1 MRNNKKEGE
10 RTPWKGETV
19 QKFCRLWAIP
29 AALWEKEVED
39 VLERLE
45 VTIKD
50 MWYKAEPGE
59 CGDSG
64 IPEVRVWQPHLGNI
78 LDALFPD
85 LAGLRT
91 ATGNINGEAQTWVQC
106 WLKESLNNTR
116 KVKDRLV
123 DRLSTTESAIAALL
137 GPNFWRA
144 HDLDLGSLVKWT
156 SQLGWTMKKSDEDS
170 LKENELGDDA
180 NDAEMAARWELLT
193 DNAKKIEWAG
203 WAYGQVEVL
212 INRVRPQNKKRE
224 IDLTILQ
231 NETLK
236 AASATKS
243 SQLANAKIR
252 QATQEE
258 IDEFD
263 LILADNLRVW
273 GANEVEVATEVFNS
287 LWMPVDE
294 DPDVERWREETFM
307 GGTDL
312 GVEEEKD
319 LSSETLCEMLGW
331 NHETGIPAAFSPYI
345 PCDPTLPSGASG
357 GRNRPPYIGTKTLPA
372 NASPIDKAI
381 ACRALKQGW
390 ANSPGVLLADDV
402 GTGKTL
408 QMLALVATL
417 IQLFDYQESTGK
429 TAPREEWPAALR
441 FYESFGGREDGIPD
455 APHLFLIPSSI
466 LPQFVA
472 EAHRFFRPGAVD
484 IFTIGT
490 AAKSWPADWARFHES
505 KQKAIRRIVFM
516 GHPTVGNLMS
526 GLGVTYKDRVVF
538 NLKELMSKTAQPF
551 NKDWLTILI
560 DEGHYARTGGKL
572 YQAFQAAFET
582 GLVRVVATATPML
595 PKFKSF
601 GPRHGKTDIAH
612 LTAQFETHR
621 IAEDTMANS
630 LTQKFGILLAG
641 ILKVFTADRII
652 RRTGRSKRNDGHPIS
667 EDLPPCTQVYV
678 KVTLTPPELEAACDA
693 MGGADVS
700 QAIRDTGRLGGN
712 FFLGARKETAYYGSS
727 EKSTKELQ
735 DSEFA
740 NLGALN
746 AQLSTK
752 FKCTLLL
759 IQKILTKGAGQFF
772 SEDEIGVDSLVKQD
786 SEMGL
791 SIEGFSFVKING
803 TEMAG
808 LDKKVLLHTEF
819 SFLHNLIVSALKH
832 IGITAIAISGASGT
846 PASRSSDLDRFRTDP
861 EIHVLVMS
869 NVGAA
874 GLNIA
879 FCTVLIIFDAGW
891 SKVHGEQVAGRINRR
906 GQKRQS
912 FVYQMA
918 ADGSIDMA
926 LLANGRNKGA
936 MLKSFLS
943 VSRNQAIWKQLNDQA
958 DDKDIR
964 EIYRDEY
971 NMEMEELVEAKEVGK
986 FKAFSLP
993 GDEGLSDDGATQK
1006 SRKKAKRGKA
1016 QKKDPAPKNKSGK
1029 RKAVDA
1035 VDAGGKRAKKP
1046 RAELNPRL
1054 DIEANHVPNPPAA

>member
-1 MRNNKKEGE
+1 MY
-10 RTPWKGETV
+10 
-19 QKFCRLWAIP
+19 Q
-29 AALWEKEVED
+29 
-39 VLERLE
+39 
-45 VTIKD
+45 
-50 MWYKAEPGE
+50 
-59 CGDSG
+59 
-64 IPEVRVWQPHLGNI
+64 
-78 LDALFPD
+78 
-85 LAGLRT
+85 
-91 ATGNINGEAQTWVQC
+91 
-106 WLKESLNNTR
+106 
-116 KVKDRLV
+116 
-123 DRLSTTESAIAALL
+123 
-137 GPNFWRA
+137 
-144 HDLDLGSLVKWT
+144 
-156 SQLGWTMKKSDEDS
+156 
-170 LKENELGDDA
+170 
-180 NDAEMAARWELLT
+180 
-193 DNAKKIEWAG
+193 
-203 WAYGQVEVL
+203 
-212 INRVRPQNKKRE
+212 
-224 IDLTILQ
+224 
-231 NETLK
+231 
-236 AASATKS
+236 
-243 SQLANAKIR
+243 
-252 QATQEE
+252 
-258 IDEFD
+258 
-263 LILADNLRVW
+263 NLRDLVYI
-273 GANEVEVATEVFNS
+273 TKLLHS
-287 LWMPVDE
+287 
-294 DPDVERWREETFM
+294 ERFKTTAEQKMF
-307 GGTDL
+307 
-312 GVEEEKD
+312 
-319 LSSETLCEMLGW
+319 EM
-331 NHETGIPAAFSPYI
+331 
-345 PCDPTLPSGASG
+345 
-357 GRNRPPYIGTKTLPA
+357 
-372 NASPIDKAI
+372 
-381 ACRALKQGW
+381 
-390 ANSPGVLLADDV
+390 V
-402 GTGKTL
+402 G
-408 QMLALVATL
+408 
-417 IQLFDYQESTGK
+417 DYT
-429 TAPREEWPAALR
+429 RLR
-441 FYESFGGREDGIPD
+441 
-455 APHLFLIPSSI
+455 
-466 LPQFVA
+466 
-472 EAHRFFRPGAVD
+472 
-484 IFTIGT
+484 
-490 AAKSWPADWARFHES
+490 
-505 KQKAIRRIVFM
+505 
-516 GHPTVGNLMS
+516 
-526 GLGVTYKDRVVF
+526 
-538 NLKELMSKTAQPF
+538 SKT
-551 NKDWLTILI
+551 
-560 DEGHYARTGGKL
+560 R
-572 YQAFQAAFET
+572 
-582 GLVRVVATATPML
+582 
-595 PKFKSF
+595 
-601 GPRHGKTDIAH
+601 KTDIAH

-630 LTQKFGILLAG
+630 LTQKFGTLLAG

-808 LDKKVLLHTEF
+808 PDKKILLHTEF

-891 SKVHGEQVAGRINRR
+891 SKVHGDQVAGRINRR
-906 GQKRQS
+906 GQKRRS

-958 DDKDIR
+958 DDEDIR

-1046 RAELNPRL
+1046 RAKLNPRL